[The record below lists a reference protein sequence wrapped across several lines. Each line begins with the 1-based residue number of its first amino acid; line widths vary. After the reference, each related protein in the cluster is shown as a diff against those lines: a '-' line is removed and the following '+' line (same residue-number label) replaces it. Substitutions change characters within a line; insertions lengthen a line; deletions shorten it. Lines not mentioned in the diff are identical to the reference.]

1 MEVSLGVAIDMFNV
15 GLKVSAEFTVELER
29 SFSETSE
36 KPWSKTE
43 NIQFIIPAGKNYK
56 VLQHISF
63 FDGYMFISDSGTL
76 LADIKIFES
85 DTDAFKGEKDFIIN
99 KWHQT
104 KWHQTKWHQTKWHQ
118 TRWHQTNEGIGYYHD
133 EL

>member
-1 MEVSLGVAIDMFNV
+1 MEVSLGVAIDIFNI

-36 KPWSKTE
+36 KTWSKTE

-56 VLQHISF
+56 VLQHTSF
-63 FDGYMFISDSGTL
+63 FDGMFISDSGTL

-104 KWHQTKWHQTKWHQ
+104 
-118 TRWHQTNEGIGYYHD
+118 NEGIG
-133 EL
+133 